1 MNLHALKYAI
11 EELYSIRFIN
21 DTNTVNN
28 NPNEDVEPV
37 PFPTFVFEFLT
48 NKFTKKPMVDQHSLD
63 LLLSVDFYPR
73 LMVSV
78 GKKHGMLLRNS
89 SEKCYHIIG
98 ALRVLS
104 REQITRHYHKLRLL
118 LLYHLVEPLKRYAV
132 DIVVQ
137 VA

>member
-11 EELYSIRFIN
+11 EEIYSIRFIN

-63 LLLSVDFYPR
+63 LLLSVDFYMKTDEEVATFAKFLNEEYEPDD
-73 LMVSV
+73 LEFFLYV
-78 GKKHGMLLRNS
+78 LL
-89 SEKCYHIIG
+89 
-98 ALRVLS
+98 
-104 REQITRHYHKLRLL
+104 
-118 LLYHLVEPLKRYAV
+118 
-132 DIVVQ
+132 
-137 VA
+137 